1 VKLISE
7 IEIEGFRSIRST
19 ILSGLNDFT
28 TLAGLNNSGKSN
40 ALRALN
46 SFFNSQTDL
55 GTEIDVDA
63 DGAHMCS
70 KENAFRSEQVPGA
83 QRDG

>member
-46 SFFNSQTDL
+46 SFL
-55 GTEIDVDA
+55 MAKPIWE
-63 DGAHMCS
+63 
-70 KENAFRSEQVPGA
+70 
-83 QRDG
+83 

>member
-1 VKLISE
+1 LALTQSGGDVVQMPLAKVVRGPLVKLISE

-46 SFFNSQTDL
+46 SFL
-55 GTEIDVDA
+55 MAKPIWE
-63 DGAHMCS
+63 
-70 KENAFRSEQVPGA
+70 
-83 QRDG
+83 